1 MIAVQFCGRAPAW
14 YHMGMTPISPISP
27 ITLIDWTKHYVR
39 QEDGWCGPAVLKMVL
54 SAVGIDKSQQEIVA
68 DTNISWW
75 GVDTSIMIAYL
86 SRFFSQLNFKINAS
100 ITDIESHLNQG
111 HIVIVDWWDD
121 LTDDPADPPDGHYSI
136 VDSINREQGTVKLID
151 PSHRGIWDMKLTD
164 FENRWYDCLDV
175 DQKIRQS
182 GWLLWL
188 NPSSVKN

>member
-1 MIAVQFCGRAPAW
+1 MSLASLTSP
-14 YHMGMTPISPISP
+14 TPI
-27 ITLIDWTKHYVR
+27 IDWAKHYVR

-86 SRFFSQLNFKINAS
+86 SRFFSELNFKINAA
-100 ITDIESHLNQG
+100 INDIESHLNQG

-121 LTDDPADPPDGHYSI
+121 LTDDPDDPADGHYSI
-136 VDSINREQGTVKLID
+136 VAAIDRRQGTIKLID

-175 DQKIRQS
+175 DQKIRQPR
-182 GWLLWL
+182 WILWL
-188 NPSSVKN
+188 DPESVKK